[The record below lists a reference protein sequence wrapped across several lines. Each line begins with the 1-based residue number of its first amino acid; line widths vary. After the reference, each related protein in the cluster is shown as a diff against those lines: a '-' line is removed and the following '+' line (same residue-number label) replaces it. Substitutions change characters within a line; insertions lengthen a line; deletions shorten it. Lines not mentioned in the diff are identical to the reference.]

1 MIPISNIIVAKSAHK
16 MCTFCYIMCTF
27 CADRVPAQTNF
38 ASWPENKLGGG
49 GGVGPSV

>member
-27 CADRVPAQTNF
+27 VQTVYLRRQILL
-38 ASWPENKLGGG
+38 AGQKIS
-49 GGVGPSV
+49 